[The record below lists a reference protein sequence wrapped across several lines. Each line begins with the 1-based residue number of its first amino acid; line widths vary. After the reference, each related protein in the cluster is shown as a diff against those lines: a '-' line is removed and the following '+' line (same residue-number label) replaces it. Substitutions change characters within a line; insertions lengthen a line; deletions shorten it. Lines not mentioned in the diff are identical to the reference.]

1 MIRSAGALAL
11 EPLMKIYLI
20 ALATGILVG
29 VIYASLHVRSPA
41 PPVIALIGLLGI
53 LIGEQIVPTVKRL
66 VAGEPITAAWFTAE
80 CIPKITGTP
89 IKGAAASPAQAETR
103 LDTPAAA
110 PAVHT
115 TQSPTAADTDAA
127 CDPSASGGLGKRD
140 S

>member
-1 MIRSAGALAL
+1 
-11 EPLMKIYLI
+11 MKIYLI

-53 LIGEQIVPTVKRL
+53 LIGEQIVPTVKRI

-89 IKGAAASPAQAETR
+89 ATGVVGEQAAATS
-103 LDTPAAA
+103 
-110 PAVHT
+110 
-115 TQSPTAADTDAA
+115 TAAVPP
-127 CDPSASGGLGKRD
+127 PSAPSHSTKSGKIDDPRDECGQHEAANPGKRD
-140 S
+140 V